1 MSEIFKNRYAKFI
14 CLSFVPV
21 VASTLLY
28 VISRHSFSWLMI
40 IWNNFLAVLPLI
52 FALLAKK
59 AYESR
64 KKPAFIILSALWL
77 LFFPNAP
84 YMITD
89 IKYSCMFSEGIYMDY
104 FANGE
109 NIFAWFLVIN
119 LALCVFI
126 GLLHGM
132 MSLHI
137 MHEIVKKR
145 FGNGVGVAAVGVT
158 IVLSSFAI
166 YIGRFP
172 RLNSWDVLRPVFLLE
187 KIAGSV
193 TEFMPVFILMF
204 SFAIAFFYVLYYY
217 FVKYFLNKK

>member
-1 MSEIFKNRYAKFI
+1 MSEIFKNRYVKFI

-21 VASTLLY
+21 IASTLLY
-28 VISRHSFSWLMI
+28 VISTYAYGWLMI

-52 FALLAKK
+52 FALFARK
-59 AYESR
+59 AYESH

-89 IKYSCMFSEGIYMDY
+89 IKYSSL
-104 FANGE
+104 FAEEVYLEYASNGS
-109 NIFAWFLVIN
+109 NVYAWFLVKN

-145 FGNGVGVAAVGVT
+145 FGNGVGVAAVAVT
-158 IVLSSFAI
+158 VVLSSFAI

-193 TEFMPVFILMF
+193 TEFMPVFILIF

-217 FVKYFLNKK
+217 FVKYFLKQK